1 VLEVYD
7 TTKSGVAA
15 REAEGDGWRS
25 KMTKVNWV
33 GGLNAQ
39 LGRPS
44 DWADKRNMAERM
56 RCIKMIGEVILT
68 DQDGKEKRK

>member
-33 GGLNAQ
+33 GGPNAQ
-39 LGRPS
+39 LG
-44 DWADKRNMAERM
+44 
-56 RCIKMIGEVILT
+56 
-68 DQDGKEKRK
+68 